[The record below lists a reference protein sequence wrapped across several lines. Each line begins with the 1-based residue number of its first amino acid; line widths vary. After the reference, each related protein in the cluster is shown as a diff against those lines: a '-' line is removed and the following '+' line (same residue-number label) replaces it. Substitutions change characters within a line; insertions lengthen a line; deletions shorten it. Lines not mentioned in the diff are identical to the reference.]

1 MRLRSTRS
9 AGREGCHEAEKTH
22 AHGRSDSGSACHV
35 RAGKP
40 TAAAYGHSRH
50 QAGAFQYF
58 YTLHHGNA
66 RPRLGFRAVFDARH
80 ARLRYHRAG
89 LGIFIQLR
97 GRALRVC
104 AHASAQ
110 EQTQGKHALGSERT
124 VRHGAQHRTA
134 GRRCGHC
141 KNRRGLEL
149 SAGSDTGSDTGRDV
163 NRPLRPAGAEPAGKG
178 GVLPKETGSK
188 KQEEEANG

>member
-1 MRLRSTRS
+1 MFVLESQLPPLT
-9 AGREGCHEAEKTH
+9 AIPGI
-22 AHGRSDSGSACHV
+22 
-35 RAGKP
+35 KP
-40 TAAAYGHSRH
+40 
-50 QAGAFQYF
+50 GAFQYF

-104 AHASAQ
+104 APCFCSGADSGETCSGFGAYCAPWRTNTGQLAAAAAIAKTGAVWSYLPVLIPAAILAGTLTGLCAQ
-110 EQTQGKHALGSERT
+110 L
-124 VRHGAQHRTA
+124 VL
-134 GRRCGHC
+134 
-141 KNRRGLEL
+141 NRL
-149 SAGSDTGSDTGRDV
+149 AK
-163 NRPLRPAGAEPAGKG
+163 A

>member
-104 AHASAQ
+104 AHAS
-110 EQTQGKHALGSERT
+110 TQDLLKLFHNQYTNKL
-124 VRHGAQHRTA
+124 
-134 GRRCGHC
+134 
-141 KNRRGLEL
+141 
-149 SAGSDTGSDTGRDV
+149 
-163 NRPLRPAGAEPAGKG
+163 
-178 GVLPKETGSK
+178 VLILYIYIPFCTCF
-188 KQEEEANG
+188 QIHLFVLLPFVVDMLYMDFPNLLLLLTF